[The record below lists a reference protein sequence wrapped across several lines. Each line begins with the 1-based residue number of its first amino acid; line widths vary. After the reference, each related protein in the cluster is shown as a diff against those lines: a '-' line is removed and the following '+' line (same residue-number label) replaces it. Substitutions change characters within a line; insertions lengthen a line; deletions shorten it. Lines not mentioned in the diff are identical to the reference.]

1 MGLPSNLKQ
10 RMKNLLL
17 AAFRK
22 KHPTKNVFNAGMID
36 WESYQFNIITDINID
51 ILSFIGAS

>member
-1 MGLPSNLKQ
+1 MGLPSNQKQ

-36 WESYQFNIITDINID
+36 WESYQFNIITDININT
-51 ILSFIGAS
+51 L